1 MPTPPEVGQHL
12 LNAAVSGAF
21 PHFPAFLERIFARMS
36 DIKWMLKKL
45 DGISFEDFDKLVDS
59 RVGRR
64 ELYDIC
70 RTNKARYGKHQKQ
83 EADIVRGIVRYCQIH
98 WNTVPPI
105 SWVVHAA
112 QIVGYDPDKINT
124 NYQKL
129 FDVDAMSTPVSDEY
143 FNWIVAQM
151 EVIPRVETAPRYK
164 AYTENLRN
172 NKTRKRE
179 LGLAAEQ
186 PRESTPVSPTS
197 MSWPN

>member
-1 MPTPPEVGQHL
+1 
-12 LNAAVSGAF
+12 
-21 PHFPAFLERIFARMS
+21 MS
-36 DIKWMLKKL
+36 AIKWMLKKL

-70 RTNKARYGKHQKQ
+70 RTNKARYGKAQKA
-83 EADIVRGIVRYCQIH
+83 ELTIVRGIARYCQIH
-98 WNTVPPI
+98 WNRLPPQYWLI
-105 SWVVHAA
+105 HAA
-112 QIVGYDPDKINT
+112 QIVGYDPQKAYNT
-124 NYQKL
+124 DQHFTEIDDL
-129 FDVDAMSTPVSDEY
+129 TTPVSDEY

-151 EVIPRVETAPRYK
+151 EVIPRIELAQKYK

-186 PRESTPVSPTS
+186 PREGTPVSPTS

>member
-1 MPTPPEVGQHL
+1 
-12 LNAAVSGAF
+12 
-21 PHFPAFLERIFARMS
+21 
-36 DIKWMLKKL
+36 MLKKL

-70 RTNKARYGKHQKQ
+70 RTNKSRYDKHQKA
-83 EADIVRGIVRYCQIH
+83 EMEIVRGIVRYCQIH
-98 WNTVPPI
+98 WNTIPPFN
-105 SWVVHAA
+105 WLVHAA
-112 QIVGYDPDKINT
+112 QIVGVEPQKAYNTERNFRKIDNLT
-124 NYQKL
+124 
-129 FDVDAMSTPVSDEY
+129 TPVSDEY

-151 EVIPRVETAPRYK
+151 EVIPRIAEKERYK

-186 PRESTPVSPTS
+186 PREGTPVSPTS